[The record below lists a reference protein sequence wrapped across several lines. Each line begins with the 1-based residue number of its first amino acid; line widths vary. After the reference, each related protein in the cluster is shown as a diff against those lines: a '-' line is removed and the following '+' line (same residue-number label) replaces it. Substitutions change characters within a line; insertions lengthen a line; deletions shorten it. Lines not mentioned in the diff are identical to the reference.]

1 VVVIALLGYLV
12 AGLGVLPSAA
22 LLSKWGI
29 LPALD
34 GSSAFPCQHDACGCM
49 SAEACWS
56 GCCCFTL
63 QERLEWAGARGA
75 FIPSWAR
82 AGAADE
88 ARTHGCC
95 SEKASGKSEG
105 GGRVMSGLSCHGDQ
119 AWLFTG
125 VPPAPRQSE
134 HGLVLAAGA
143 APREWAHA
151 PPCSQASIDAPV
163 PPPRAPRA

>member
-1 VVVIALLGYLV
+1 MVVIALLGYFV

-22 LLSKWGI
+22 LLSKWGV
-29 LPALD
+29 LPARD
-34 GSSAFPCQHDACGCM
+34 AFSAFPCQHDSCGCM
-49 SAEACWS
+49 SAEACWN

-63 QERLEWAGARGA
+63 QERLEWAGVRGA

-88 ARTHGCC
+88 ARTSGCC
-95 SEKASGKSEG
+95 SEKAPGTHEG

-125 VPPAPRQSE
+125 VPPAPRD
-134 HGLVLAAGA
+134 GAPAFVLAERIV
-143 APREWAHA
+143 PREWAHA
-151 PPCSQASIDAPV
+151 PAYCQASLDAPV